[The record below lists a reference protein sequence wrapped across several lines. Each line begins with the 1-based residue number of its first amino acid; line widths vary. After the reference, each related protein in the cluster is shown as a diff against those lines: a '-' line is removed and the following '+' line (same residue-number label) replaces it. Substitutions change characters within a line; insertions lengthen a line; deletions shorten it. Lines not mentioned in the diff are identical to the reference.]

1 MQNPYLV
8 DLGIRAESLIVL
20 ANQATQGL
28 IMIFF
33 TSSIASLIVVCFLI
47 VSYLGLNDTQDYGG
61 KHLITPC
68 YCLIAILYL
77 TRIFSIMAS
86 GQRLTIKV
94 KQSRRT
100 LEDTMMKKDI
110 SYIAHKGECDKLR
123 ILWKRLEVYQ
133 YLFPIAPYAV
143 FALSNKT
150 FCTTL
155 ASVITY
161 IVVLIKLR
169 GVETSKAIPE
179 AILMNTTV
187 HF

>member
-1 MQNPYLV
+1 
-8 DLGIRAESLIVL
+8 
-20 ANQATQGL
+20 
-28 IMIFF
+28 MIFF

-47 VSYLGLNDTQDYGG
+47 VSYLGLNDSKENGG

-68 YCLIAILYL
+68 YSLIAVLYL
-77 TRIFSIMAS
+77 IRICSIMAS
-86 GQRLTIKV
+86 GQRLSVKV
-94 KQSRRT
+94 KQSRRA
-100 LEDTMMKKDI
+100 LEDTMMKKDM
-110 SYIAHKGECDKLR
+110 SYIVYKGDSDKIHILR
-123 ILWKRLEVYQ
+123 KRLEVYQ
-133 YLFPIAPYAV
+133 YLFPITPYAV

-169 GVETSKAIPE
+169 GVETSKTIPE
-179 AILMNTTV
+179 AILANNTA

>member
-1 MQNPYLV
+1 MQNPDLV
-8 DLGIRAESLIVL
+8 DIGISVERLIVL

-68 YCLIAILYL
+68 YCLIAFLYL

-100 LEDTMMKKDI
+100 LEDTMMKKDM
-110 SYIAHKGECDKLR
+110 SYIAYKGECDKLH

-161 IVVLIKLR
+161 IIVLIKLR

>member
-1 MQNPYLV
+1 
-8 DLGIRAESLIVL
+8 
-20 ANQATQGL
+20 
-28 IMIFF
+28 MIFF

-47 VSYLGLNDTQDYGG
+47 VSYLGLNDSKEYGG

-68 YCLIAILYL
+68 YSLIAVLYL
-77 TRIFSIMAS
+77 IRICSIMAS
-86 GQRLTIKV
+86 GQRLSVKV
-94 KQSRRT
+94 KQSRRA
-100 LEDTMMKKDI
+100 LEDTMMKKDM
-110 SYIAHKGECDKLR
+110 SYTVNKGESDKIHILR
-123 ILWKRLEVYQ
+123 KRLEVYQ

-179 AILMNTTV
+179 AIFVNNTAN
-187 HF
+187 F